1 MYIIPKG
8 CISAPKMYLCSIFYI
23 LKRKTTMVLIGKFL
37 AAGLLTLSVCANQ
50 ASSKEIAEQGVIIP
64 QEQQEP
70 TQFTFSSP
78 QVPEKVIFC
87 GKEIDLTRFD
97 RYERMDRELLAFT
110 YMHSTSIQ
118 MIKKANRY
126 FPIVEPILKE
136 NGIPED
142 FKYLMAIESNCNPT
156 ARSVA
161 GAAGLWQ
168 FMQTT
173 GREYGLEVNKNVDER
188 YHVEKATQ
196 AACKYLKEAYEKYND
211 WVAVAAAYNAG
222 QARIANQMNKQQ
234 VDDMLDL
241 HLVEETARYVYRIIA
256 AKIMFSDP
264 SQFGFYLR
272 ATDLY
277 MPIPVKEVTVTTGIA
292 NLATWAKEQGTT
304 YALLK
309 NLNPWLR
316 DTFLQNVSK
325 RTYILKVPIKEKM
338 HYKPSEII
346 PHDKR
351 WIVKE

>member
-1 MYIIPKG
+1 MNLYPK
-8 CISAPKMYLCSIFYI
+8 LI
-23 LKRKTTMVLIGKFL
+23 LIMLLSTLTMAAQNVSQTTAL
-37 AAGLLTLSVCANQ
+37 
-50 ASSKEIAEQGVIIP
+50 P
-64 QEQQEP
+64 Y
-70 TQFTFSSP
+70 SSP
-78 QVPEKVIFC
+78 QVPESVMFC
-87 GKEIDLTRFD
+87 GKKIDLTRFD
-97 RYERMDRELLAFT
+97 RHERMDRELLAFA

-118 MIKKANRY
+118 TIKRANRY

-136 NGIPED
+136 HGIPDD
-142 FKYLMAIESNCNPT
+142 FKYLMAIESNCSPL
-156 ARSVA
+156 ARSHA
-161 GAAGLWQ
+161 GASGLWQ

-188 YHVEKATQ
+188 YHVEKATR
-196 AACKYLKEAYEKYND
+196 AACKYLKDAYAKYND

-222 QARIANQMNKQQ
+222 QARIANQLTKQE

-241 HLVEETARYVYRIIA
+241 YLVEETSRYVYRIIA

-264 SQFGFYLR
+264 TQFGFKLK

-277 MPIPVKEVTVTTGIA
+277 MPIPYKEVEVTTGIL
-292 NLATWAKEQGTT
+292 NLASWAKEQGTT

-316 DTFLQNVSK
+316 DTSLQNVSK
-325 RTYILKVPIKEKM
+325 RTYILRIPVKEKM
-338 HYKPSEII
+338 HYNPQEII

>member
-1 MYIIPKG
+1 MI
-8 CISAPKMYLCSIFYI
+8 
-23 LKRKTTMVLIGKFL
+23 LIGKFL
-37 AAGLLTLSVCANQ
+37 TTSLLFLSVCTSPAN
-50 ASSKEIAEQGVIIP
+50 SSPAVYEQ
-64 QEQQEP
+64 EEP
-70 TQFTFSSP
+70 TTTSYSCP
-78 QVPEKVIFC
+78 QVPEKVEFC

-136 NGIPED
+136 NGIPDD
-142 FKYLMAIESNCNPT
+142 FKYLMAIESNCNPL

-188 YHVEKATQ
+188 YHVEKATR
-196 AACKYLKEAYEKYND
+196 AACKYLKDAYAKYND

-222 QARIANQMNKQQ
+222 QARIANQLTKQE
-234 VDDMLDL
+234 VDEMLDL
-241 HLVEETARYVYRIIA
+241 YLVEETSRYVYRIIA

-264 SQFGFYLR
+264 TQFGFKLK

-277 MPIPVKEVTVTTGIA
+277 MPIPYKEVEVTTGIL
-292 NLATWAKEQGTT
+292 NLASWAKEQGTT

-316 DTFLQNVSK
+316 DTSLQNMSK
-325 RTYILKVPIKEKM
+325 RTYILRIPVKEKM
-338 HYKPSEII
+338 HYNPQEII